1 MIKVA
6 AIGSEDKRLK
16 EIKGCLRKVVREE
29 AGGGT
34 WKGTHKA
41 GSNGRQS
48 YKYSGC
54 NGLYDLKR
62 MR

>member
-6 AIGSEDKRLK
+6 AIGSEDKHL
-16 EIKGCLRKVVREE
+16 EEMKGCLRKVVREE

-41 GSNGRQS
+41 GSNGR
-48 YKYSGC
+48 
-54 NGLYDLKR
+54 
-62 MR
+62 